1 MRKFCDE
8 FLDILCGS
16 EDSELESGYF
26 HKLRAYLDN
35 TAPFPEEELEQAMKL
50 ANELDAYLEE
60 KRPILDED
68 LFGAK
73 YYKEIFLVETAYALG
88 SQEDEEIYDRFY
100 SEMIHS

>member
-16 EDSELESGYF
+16 EDSEPESGYF

-35 TAPFPEEELEQAMKL
+35 TACFPEEELEQAMKL
-50 ANELDAYLEE
+50 ADELDEYLER
-60 KRPILDED
+60 KKPVLNED

-88 SQEDEEIYDRFY
+88 AKNDDKIYERFY
-100 SEMIHS
+100 SEMVQP